1 MFKLRFYK
9 KSGYDKG
16 NLDHEEF
23 FNTKEQAIAR
33 YREVFVRSDYGLN
46 PTMWEDQNGEWI
58 RMQSW

>member
-23 FNTKEQAIAR
+23 FDTKEQAIAR
-33 YREVFVRSDYGLN
+33 YREVFVRNDFGLN
-46 PTMWEDQNGEWI
+46 PTMWEDQGGEWI
-58 RMQSW
+58 RVQG

>member
-23 FNTKEQAIAR
+23 FNTKERAIER
-33 YREVFVRSDYGLN
+33 YREVFVRRDYGLN
-46 PTMWEDQNGEWI
+46 PTMWEDQGGEWI
-58 RMQSW
+58 RVQGW